1 MNQNEGPLLGV
12 CARQRASDG
21 RTHPAYCREVFVCS
35 LRFDQ
40 LLRFCNGSSAT
51 CTLPPGLSP
60 VGIWVR
66 GRLLAM
72 YPLLVGVGVA
82 AAAMTARG
90 ALEAA
95 KVVRQNPELLRQA
108 NAAAAG
114 FRGMANAF
122 PTLSQLMSAGKGA
135 GFEATMSRREAASIL
150 GVRETSSKQQ
160 IKEAHRK
167 IMMLNHPDRGGS
179 PFIAS
184 KINEASET
192 LQGGRKSSGSAF
204 S

>member
-1 MNQNEGPLLGV
+1 M
-12 CARQRASDG
+12 
-21 RTHPAYCREVFVCS
+21 
-35 LRFDQ
+35 
-40 LLRFCNGSSAT
+40 
-51 CTLPPGLSP
+51 
-60 VGIWVR
+60 GIWVR

-82 AAAMTARG
+82 AAAMTARR